1 MSFYNHKE
9 IEPKWQNTGLTITL
23 LRQEQMLQN
32 PKFYALDMFPYP
44 SGAGLHVGHPEGYTA
59 TDILSRFKRAQRLQ
73 CPSPNGLGCLLV
85 CLQSN
90 TLWIQGMT
98 QRNSQQKTL
107 PTSNVKSMR
116 LASLTTGTVKSI
128 RQIQT
133 TTSGRNGFS
142 PSFTKKAWPMKR
154 KCQSTGLR
162 N

>member
-9 IEPKWQNTGLTITL
+9 IEPKWQKYWADNHTFKTGTDASK
-23 LRQEQMLQN
+23 

-59 TDILSRFKRAQRLQ
+59 TDILSRFKRAQGYKSFTQWDGMPLA
-73 CPSPNGLGCLLV
+73 

-90 TLWIQGMT
+90 TLWIQEMT

-107 PTSNVKSMR
+107 PTSNAKSMR

-128 RQIQT
+128 LQIRT
-133 TTSGRNGFS
+133 TTSGRNGS
-142 PSFTKKAWPMKR
+142 SLSFTKKVWLMKL
-154 KCQSTGLR
+154 KCQ
-162 N
+162 